1 MIYSGFL
8 LKKHSKMKKLPL
20 ITRAPKLIVMVF
32 SCFFFYYNFLL
43 LLHGLKGDLIIDQIK
58 YY

>member
-20 ITRAPKLIVMVF
+20 ITRAPKLIFMV
-32 SCFFFYYNFLL
+32 FFYYNFLL
-43 LLHGLKGDLIIDQIK
+43 HGSKGDLIIYQIK
-58 YY
+58 YFFKK